1 MNLILPEFTN
11 YCKNLEQKYSEVG
24 NATWSRGDFDL
35 AKIQN
40 SRDFFTEKSLE
51 DRFPVT
57 KSLEVLALLS
67 GLPFEQL
74 FCDDLLQVQE
84 VLQKILNNTLVY
96 WVKPQNL
103 AVEHCVFKWPTDKW
117 DDCKQKLVHQ
127 EISKI
132 QYNSFDFHIDGIQ
145 INPDGCVIAKGFD
158 ENMTIIKIRE
168 QLKRKLDFM
177 PIKQSNWAHVPLGRI
192 LENVDKEKFSK
203 LRQFIE
209 TNSTRRIAETHID
222 SLKFIHEKQWY
233 MERRSTLLDYK
244 LKS

>member
-1 MNLILPEFTN
+1 MNFIPPEFPN
-11 YCKNLEQKYSEVG
+11 YCKNLEHNYSEVG
-24 NATWSRGDFDL
+24 NATWLRADFDL

-51 DRFPVT
+51 DRLPVT

-67 GLPFEQL
+67 GLPFEQV

-84 VLQKILNNTLVY
+84 ELQQIFRNTLAY

-117 DDCKQKLVHQ
+117 DDCKQKVVHE

-132 QYNSFDFHIDGIQ
+132 QFNSFDFYINGIQ

-168 QLKRKLDFM
+168 QLRRKLDFM

-192 LENVDKEKFSK
+192 LENIDKEIFSK
-203 LRQFIE
+203 LRKFIE
-209 TNSTRRIAETHID
+209 MNSTRRIAETHID

-233 MERRSTLLDYK
+233 MERRSTLLDFK